1 MSEANKP
8 NSRDGGITRREF
20 VGMAVAAGV
29 VAGAT
34 GTAASDLAW
43 AVDSKTGMQ
52 YRTLGKTG
60 EKVSMMGLGGFHIG
74 TQKDESE
81 SIKIIRTS
89 VDNGVTFLDN
99 CWDYNGGE
107 SEVRMGKALR
117 DGYRQKVF
125 LMTKI
130 DGRTRDAATKQL
142 EDSLRRLQTDHIDL
156 LQFHEIIRPG
166 DPEKVFAPG
175 AGMEAIV
182 EARKAGKVR
191 YIGFTG
197 HKSPDI
203 HLKMLATADQHNFHF
218 DSVQMPLNVMD
229 AHYESF
235 GKKVLPVLVKK
246 QIGVLGMK
254 PMGAGLI
261 LRSGVVKSEE
271 CLHYAMNLPTSVVI
285 TGCDSLEILESSLNA
300 ARSFKPLGETQVA
313 ELLAKTA
320 DSARDGKFEGY
331 KTTTNFDG
339 TAHNPQWLG

>member
-1 MSEANKP
+1 MHDENKRDL
-8 NSRDGGITRREF
+8 NDRQVSRRDF
-20 VGMAVAAGV
+20 VGMGVAAGV
-29 VAGAT
+29 VAGAA
-34 GTAASDLAW
+34 GSLADLVW

-52 YRTLGKTG
+52 YRTLGRTG

-74 TQKDESE
+74 VQKDPADST
-81 SIKIIRTS
+81 KIIRTAI
-89 VDNGVTFLDN
+89 DNGVTFLDN

-107 SEVRMGKALR
+107 SEVRMGNALR
-117 DGYRQKVF
+117 DGYRQRVF

-130 DGRTRDAATKQL
+130 DGRTRESATKQL
-142 EDSLRRLQTDHIDL
+142 EDSLRRFQTDHIDL
-156 LQFHEIIRPG
+156 VQFHEIIRPE

-175 AGMEAIV
+175 AALEVIV

-203 HLKMLATADQHNFHF
+203 HLKMLAVADQHNFHF
-218 DSVQMPLNVMD
+218 DTVQMPLNVMD
-229 AHYESF
+229 AHFNSF

-254 PMGAGLI
+254 PMGSGWI

-271 CLHYAMNLPTSVVI
+271 CLHFAMNLPTSVVI
-285 TGCDSLEILESSLNA
+285 TGCDSMDILESSLNA
-300 ARSFKPLGETQVA
+300 ARSFKPMGEPQVA

-320 DSARDGKFEGY
+320 DSAKDGKFEGY

>member
-1 MSEANKP
+1 MHDENKRDLRDREI
-8 NSRDGGITRREF
+8 SRRDF
-20 VGMAVAAGV
+20 VGMTVAAGV
-29 VAGAT
+29 VAGAA
-34 GTAASDLAW
+34 GSLPELAW
-43 AVDSKTGMQ
+43 AVDAKTGMQ

-74 TQKDESE
+74 VQKDEAE
-81 SIKIIRTS
+81 SIKIIRS
-89 VDNGVTFLDN
+89 AIDNGVTFLDN
-99 CWDYNGGE
+99 CWDYNDGE

-117 DGYRQKVF
+117 DGYRQRVF

-130 DGRTRDAATKQL
+130 DGRTRESATKQL
-142 EDSLRRLQTDHIDL
+142 EDSLRRFQTDHIDL
-156 LQFHEIIRPG
+156 LQFHEIIRPE

-175 AGMEAIV
+175 AALDV
-182 EARKAGKVR
+182 VVAARKAGEVR

-203 HLKMLATADQHNFHF
+203 HLKMLATADEHNFHF
-218 DSVQMPLNVMD
+218 DAVQMPLNVMD
-229 AHYESF
+229 AHFNSF
-235 GKKVLPVLVKK
+235 GKKVLPVLVEKK
-246 QIGVLGMK
+246 IGVLGMK
-254 PMGAGLI
+254 PMGSGWI

-285 TGCDSLEILESSLNA
+285 TGCDSMQILESSLHA
-300 ARSFKPLGETQVA
+300 ARSFKPMGEAQVT

-320 DSARDGKFEGY
+320 DSAKDGKFEGY